1 MRLFHVS
8 EEADI
13 TMFHPRLPTRA
24 DLDPTVGL
32 VWAIDEAH
40 LPNFLTPRDCPRV
53 TYHVTDTTTAE
64 DRQRFFS
71 SGTHTHAVAIESGW
85 FRRMCETTLY
95 LYEFAPAG
103 FRLQDAVAGYYVSTE
118 IQTPIARHI
127 CTDLFDALFSRRVE
141 VRLVDQ
147 LWDLASAVQQ
157 SSLGWS
163 LCRMKNALQK

>member
-13 TMFHPRLPTRA
+13 AVFHPRLPTRT
-24 DLDPTVGL
+24 DLDPTTGL
-32 VWAIDEAH
+32 VWAIDETH

-64 DRQRFFS
+64 DRTRFFS
-71 SGTHTHAVAIESGW
+71 DHSCTYTVAIESGW
-85 FRRMCETTLY
+85 FRRMLDTTLY
-95 LYEFAPAG
+95 LYEFDPAG
-103 FRLQDAVAGYYVSTE
+103 FRLQDPVAGYYVST
-118 IQTPIARHI
+118 QTQVPAAKHT
-127 CTDLFDALFSRRVE
+127 CPDLFDALFSRGVE

-163 LCRMKNALQK
+163 LCRMKNALRK

>member
-13 TMFHPRLPTRA
+13 AVFHPRMPTRA

-32 VWAIDEAH
+32 VWAIDETH
-40 LPNFLTPRDCPRV
+40 LPNFLTPRNCPRV

-64 DRQRFFS
+64 DRARFFS
-71 SGTHTHAVAIESGW
+71 GHSCTYAVAIESGW
-85 FRRMCETTLY
+85 FRPMLDTTLY
-95 LYEFAPAG
+95 LYEFDPED
-103 FRLQDAVAGYYVSTE
+103 FRLQDPVAGYYVST
-118 IQTPIARHI
+118 QTQIPVAKHT
-127 CTDLFDALFSRRVE
+127 CTDLFDALFSRGTE
-141 VRLVDQ
+141 VRLVDN

-163 LCRMKNALQK
+163 LCRMKNALRK